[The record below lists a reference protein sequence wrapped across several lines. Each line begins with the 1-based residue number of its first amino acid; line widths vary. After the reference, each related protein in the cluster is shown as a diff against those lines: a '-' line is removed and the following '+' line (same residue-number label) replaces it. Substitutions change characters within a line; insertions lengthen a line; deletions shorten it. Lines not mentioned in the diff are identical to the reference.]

1 MRFVILTGL
10 SGAGKA
16 TGLAALEDIG
26 YFTADNLPP
35 MLWGELL
42 AQARGA
48 SGKTAQD
55 KVVVGIDVRTRD
67 FLSDVPHALE
77 QLRAQG
83 ITAEVIFL
91 DASDEVLVKRYNL
104 TRRTHPLGQAPL
116 GSDIAQEREV
126 LGGLRALADF
136 VLDTSHFSARELTEE
151 LWTRF
156 GDERRFRLRL
166 VSFGFKRGAPIDAD
180 NIFDLR
186 SLPNPYYDPALRPLD
201 GRDERVKNYVFTNE
215 GLAFYT
221 ELREF
226 VRLLAS
232 RAVSAGRS
240 SYTVALGCTGGQHR
254 SVALTERLTRD
265 LAETFATYADHRDVV
280 VALAEHGHKTG
291 PSSEETLEQDSA
303 REDAGDTHGAT

>member
-35 MLWGELL
+35 TLWGDLL
-42 AQARGA
+42 AQA
-48 SGKTAQD
+48 STALD

-67 FLSDVPHALE
+67 FLGDVPGALE
-77 QLRAQG
+77 QLKARG
-83 ITAEVIFL
+83 ITPEVIFL

-126 LGGLRALADF
+126 LGGLRSLADF
-136 VLDTSHFSARELTEE
+136 VLDTSTSSARELTEE

-180 NIFDLR
+180 NVFDLR
-186 SLPNPYYDPALRPLD
+186 SLPNPYYDPSLRHLD
-201 GRDERVKNYVFTNE
+201 GRDEGVKNYVFTSE

-254 SVALTERLTRD
+254 SVAITERLTHD
-265 LAETFATYADHRDVV
+265 LAETFATYADHRDVTL
-280 VALAEHGHKTG
+280 ALAEHAPPK
-291 PSSEETLEQDSA
+291 PERS
-303 REDAGDTHGAT
+303 HGAS

>member
-26 YFTADNLPP
+26 YFAAANVPP
-35 MLWGELL
+35 ALWSQLL
-42 AQARGA
+42 TQASSEDEAQY
-48 SGKTAQD
+48 AQD
-55 KVVVGIDVRTRD
+55 RVAVGVDVRTRD
-67 FLSDVPHALE
+67 FLGDVPEAL
-77 QLRAQG
+77 QGLRDRG
-83 ITAEVIFL
+83 ITPEIIFL
-91 DASDEVLVKRYNL
+91 DASDEVLVRRYNL

-116 GSDIAQEREV
+116 GSDIAREREV
-126 LGGLRALADF
+126 LGGLRSLADF
-136 VLDTSHFSARELTEE
+136 VLDTSTLSARELTEE

-186 SLPNPYYDPALRPLD
+186 SLPNPYYDPALRALD
-201 GRDERVKNYVFTNE
+201 GRDERVKDYVFTSE

-232 RAVSAGRS
+232 RAVSSGRS

-254 SVALTERLTRD
+254 SVALTERLTHD
-265 LAETFATYADHRDVV
+265 LAETFTTYADHRDVV
-280 VALAEHGHKTG
+280 VALAEHAPK
-291 PSSEETLEQDSA
+291 PSGEPY
-303 REDAGDTHGAT
+303 GAP